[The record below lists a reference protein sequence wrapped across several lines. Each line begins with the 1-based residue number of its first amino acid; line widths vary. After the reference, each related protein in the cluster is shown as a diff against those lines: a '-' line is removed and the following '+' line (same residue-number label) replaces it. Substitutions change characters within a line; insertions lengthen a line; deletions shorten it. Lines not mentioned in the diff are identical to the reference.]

1 MKISILQEN
10 LSKALN
16 QVSKAVSNR
25 PNIPVLAN
33 VLIEA
38 EQGKVKLSATNLDI
52 GVTTLL
58 GADIAEEG
66 KVTVSAK
73 LLTEF
78 VNSLQSGKL
87 EMYEVKQLIEVKSV
101 DNLAEFTVIPAS
113 DFPSVPQAEGEAIIK
128 VNALEF
134 AEAIRQTAIAAAAD
148 DSRPVLTGL
157 LIEATERKISLV
169 GVDGFR
175 LSKKSL
181 KVELGPKEDFK
192 EIIPARSLV
201 ELEKII
207 RDLAEK
213 EDFLEIYSLASKNQ
227 MIFKVS
233 NTEFTTRM
241 IEGEFPDYT
250 QILPKAKNISFQVL
264 KKELADT
271 VKIVGIFARN
281 VIGNKARFKFDPE
294 KKTLELLANVVDVGN
309 NESKVAVVKPEGDKL
324 ETAYN
329 IKFMQDML
337 NVMGGDEIVYE
348 TEGITSPGVFKD
360 KEDPDFL
367 HVIMPM
373 RLD

>member
-16 QVSKAVSNR
+16 QVSRAVSNR

-38 EQGKVKLSATNLDI
+38 EKGKVKLSATNLDI
-52 GVTTLL
+52 GINTWL

-66 KVTVSAK
+66 QITVSAK

-78 VNSLQSGKL
+78 VNSLSSGKI
-87 EMYEVKQLIEVKSV
+87 ELIQIKNTLEVKSV
-101 DNLAEFTVIPAS
+101 DNRAEFTIIPAS
-113 DFPSVPQAEGEAIIK
+113 DFPNVPVAENSPIIK
-128 VNALEF
+128 VNAVAF
-134 AEAIRQTAIAAAAD
+134 ARGVAQTAFATAVD

-157 LIEATERKISLV
+157 LLEATERKVSLV

-175 LSKKSL
+175 LSKKVMKL
-181 KVELGPKEDFK
+181 EEGPKDDFK
-192 EIIPARSLV
+192 EIVPARSLS

-207 RDLAEK
+207 TEEAQAEDL
-213 EDFLEIYSLASKNQ
+213 LEVYLLANKNQ
-227 MIFKVS
+227 LTFKIG

-241 IEGEFPDYT
+241 IEGEFPDYQ
-250 QILPKAKNISFQVL
+250 QILPKGKNVSFKIL
-264 KKELADT
+264 KDELAHT
-271 VKIVGIFARN
+271 VKIAAIFARN
-281 VIGNKARFKFDPE
+281 VIGNKVRFRYEPE
-294 KKTLELLANVVDVGN
+294 KKYVELLATVVDVGN
-309 NESKVAVVKPEGDKL
+309 NESKVAIKSPEGEKL

-329 IKFMQDML
+329 IKFMMDMI
-337 NVMGGDEIVYE
+337 NAIGGDEIIYE
-348 TEGITSPGVFKD
+348 TEGITAPGVFKD

-367 HVIMPM
+367 HIIMPM